1 MTRYLTPEE
10 TDALSDAEVRGAGF
24 LIGVL
29 SVLTLAAVI
38 FGTIAAANAMPN
50 LTWIVFVGVFAVGGA
65 SIASVAI
72 LAYRRRIWLVN
83 VFIEMR
89 RALLDA
95 ELDEREAVKPL
106 PTTTYLPTLTPE
118 PREIPVRT
126 PDRVGVVV
134 LDYVNGFD
142 PRDLAYFAKYLVNGG
157 RTSENVLQD
166 VTLPYEGL
174 KFGGAIEG
182 TRFTRMLDLC
192 EKRGILSAR
201 DSARR
206 KPGTLLVKD
215 EQEIERLLLLEDT
228 TP

>member
-10 TDALSDAEVRGAGF
+10 TDALSDAEVRGATF

-29 SVLTLAAVI
+29 GVLTLAAVV
-38 FGTIAAANAMPN
+38 FGTVAAANAMPD
-50 LTWIVFVGVFAVGGA
+50 LTWTVFVGVFAVGGA
-65 SIASVAI
+65 SIAGVAI
-72 LAYRRRIWLVN
+72 LAYRRRIWLVD

-95 ELDEREAVKPL
+95 DLDEREAIKPL
-106 PTTTYLPTLTPE
+106 PTTTYQPTVTPD
-118 PREIPVRT
+118 PREIPVT
-126 PDRVGVVV
+126 KGDRAGVVT

-174 KFGGAIEG
+174 KFGGAVDG

-192 EKRGILSAR
+192 EKRGILTPR
-201 DSARR
+201 DKARR
-206 KPGTLLVKD
+206 KPGTLLIQD
-215 EQEIERLLLLEDT
+215 EGEILKLLLLEDKQ
-228 TP
+228 